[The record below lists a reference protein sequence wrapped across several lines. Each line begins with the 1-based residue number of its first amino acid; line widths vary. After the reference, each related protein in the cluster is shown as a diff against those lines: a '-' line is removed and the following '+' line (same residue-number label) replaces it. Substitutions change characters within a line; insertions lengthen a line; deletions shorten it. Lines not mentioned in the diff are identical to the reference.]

1 SQNELK
7 LWKIEMGNMKYV
19 RDRYVKKL
27 LRHSKQIDT
36 SVLFLTYAG
45 CTVHQIEEIL
55 EEVEKYI
62 HFDRIITQ
70 KASATVSSNCGV
82 GVFGLMFV
90 KKKEKEE
97 KDSQYGY
104 GYGTEA

>member
-1 SQNELK
+1 
-7 LWKIEMGNMKYV
+7 MKRV
-19 RDRYVKKL
+19 CDRYVKDL

-36 SVLFLTYAG
+36 SVLFFAYAG

-55 EEVEKYI
+55 EEVEKYMY
-62 HFDRIITQ
+62 FDRIIIQ

-90 KKKEKEE
+90 KKKDKEE
-97 KDSQYGY
+97 KW
-104 GYGTEA
+104 